1 MQSISYN
8 RQLTMPN
15 DIQSTVRSVS
25 TNIDDTKMLSF
36 ITEAQLQDIKPVI
49 GDSLY
54 IDLLKYA
61 NRSETDPVNEIYDAL
76 MDGAIYQYNDVD
88 YMFAGLRFALNYYAY
103 ARIVKFGDG
112 NVTRFGFVNKQDQ
125 YSSRH
130 DIAEKQMEYK
140 DATKTADTVMQDC
153 IRFIEHNIESFPK
166 YAAGKVIKTGITIQ
180 CIGD

>member
-61 NRSETDPVNEIYDAL
+61 NRSETDPVNEVYDAL

-88 YMFAGLRFALNYYAY
+88 YMFALIIVQCLNLNVLVSPSFLTENFLI
-103 ARIVKFGDG
+103 IV
-112 NVTRFGFVNKQDQ
+112 
-125 YSSRH
+125 
-130 DIAEKQMEYK
+130 
-140 DATKTADTVMQDC
+140 
-153 IRFIEHNIESFPK
+153 
-166 YAAGKVIKTGITIQ
+166 Q
-180 CIGD
+180 CLN